1 MTDDTESAAGAAET
15 GGAGGS
21 QTNASKTR
29 HKRTRTGCLKCRI
42 RRRKCDEGKPRC
54 QRCIDGNFDCQY
66 GPRLTFLN
74 KNALTVSPSP
84 RATEATTPKYSR
96 LQFVSP
102 GAAKQGAKEAPGSPQ
117 SQKAHDVA
125 VTGTAAAPSPPLTAH
140 AHTPTVMTFQANLQP
155 PEPPTPKPLPVE
167 PSIAQNHHPPP
178 AHWRAQSLGHESL
191 SSPVR
196 NLDITGKV
204 PGTSPNNDAAYETAL
219 NVLLSLGSEGA
230 TGMGQSPGHNSGPFA
245 IGADGM
251 GMSPKDLMSVS
262 PNSTRE
268 RRDSSVAR
276 APASASI
283 SQDRLL
289 QLLRHFR
296 YQVAPWLDLCDM
308 SQTFG
313 LYVPRLAIESEAVLH
328 ALLAVSAIA
337 QQGDL
342 RATPNDMEYLKS
354 LAETGPMKQNGV
366 NNIND
371 GDLAHLTLSTA
382 CRFISNIPNGW
393 HELPVISDTFWSMA
407 LADAGPKTITILSV
421 LIRLE
426 LAAALVTGAP
436 ISVPEQLNYNP
447 LSQQW
452 NNSSAVAETIFQY
465 TIEPLLLCAKVVN
478 FCAGSF
484 PPQTPDLGVPLTPVH
499 RWTMLSDALGVWYT
513 NRAQEFRP
521 MVEIDGGGDD
531 NLFHII
537 LFTNGA
543 AVFANQLYHTAMLL
557 LLQNKPRTLQAAGK
571 KSSSMSPLWHAQ
583 RVCGIALNND
593 RRDSWDLCLVA
604 SLYLAAQRMTYEPQ
618 QRAILECLERVKSLT
633 GWDVDGFSSKVRED
647 WGFM

>member
-1 MTDDTESAAGAAET
+1 MADDTESASATAAAAT

-21 QTNASKTR
+21 QQTNPSKTR

-54 QRCIDGNFDCQY
+54 QRCIDGNFECQY

-84 RATEATTPKYSR
+84 RTATEATTPKYSR
-96 LQFVSP
+96 LQ
-102 GAAKQGAKEAPGSPQ
+102 
-117 SQKAHDVA
+117 
-125 VTGTAAAPSPPLTAH
+125 
-140 AHTPTVMTFQANLQP
+140 
-155 PEPPTPKPLPVE
+155 
-167 PSIAQNHHPPP
+167 SI
-178 AHWRAQSLGHESL
+178 GHESL

-196 NLDITGKV
+196 NLDITGKLN
-204 PGTSPNNDAAYETAL
+204 GTSPNNDAAYETAL
-219 NVLLSLGSEGA
+219 NVLLSLGSEGTTT
-230 TGMGQSPGHNSGPFA
+230 TGLVQSPDQGSASFG
-245 IGADGM
+245 IGADGI
-251 GMSPKDLMSVS
+251 G
-262 PNSTRE
+262 
-268 RRDSSVAR
+268 
-276 APASASI
+276 
-283 SQDRLL
+283 
-289 QLLRHFR
+289 LLRHFR

-313 LYVPRLAIESEAVLH
+313 LYVPRLAIESEGVLH
-328 ALLAVSAIA
+328 ALLAVA
-337 QQGDL
+337 
-342 RATPNDMEYLKS
+342 ATTDSRVMTNDAEYLKT
-354 LAETGPMKQNGV
+354 LAEAAPWNQNSL

-382 CRFISNIPNGW
+382 CRFITDIPNGW
-393 HELPVISDTFWSMA
+393 HELPIVINDNFWAVA
-407 LADAGPKTITILSV
+407 LAEASQKTIAILSV

-426 LAAALVTGAP
+426 LAAALVTGSP

-447 LSQQW
+447 MSQQW
-452 NNSSAVAETIFQY
+452 NTSSAVAETIFQY

-478 FCAGSF
+478 FCSGSF
-484 PPQTPDLGVPLTPVH
+484 PPQTPTSNPNGAAPLTPVH
-499 RWTMLSDALGVWYT
+499 RWTMLSDALGLWYT

-521 MVEIDGGGDD
+521 MVEIDGGDD
-531 NLFHII
+531 TLFPII

-557 LLQNKPRTLQAAGK
+557 LLQNKPRTLQAAAGTK
-571 KSSSMSPLWHAQ
+571 KSGSSSSSATSPLWHAQ

-618 QRAILECLERVKSLT
+618 QRAILECFERVKALA
-633 GWDVDGFSSKVRED
+633 GWNVDGFAARVRED
-647 WGFM
+647 WGLV

>member
-1 MTDDTESAAGAAET
+1 MADDTESASATAAAAT

-21 QTNASKTR
+21 QQTNASKTR

-54 QRCIDGNFDCQY
+54 QRCIDGNFECQY

-84 RATEATTPKYSR
+84 RTATEATTPKYSR

-102 GAAKQGAKEAPGSPQ
+102 GTAKQGAKDDSA
-117 SQKAHDVA
+117 
-125 VTGTAAAPSPPLTAH
+125 SPPPKPHDASATNNAPPPPH
-140 AHTPTVMTFQANLQP
+140 APPAQTPTIVTFQANPQP
-155 PEPPTPKPLPVE
+155 LEPPTPKPHPIE
-167 PSIAQNHHPPP
+167 PSISQNHHPPP
-178 AHWRAQSLGHESL
+178 PPPPTQWRAQSIGHESL

-196 NLDITGKV
+196 NLDITGKLN
-204 PGTSPNNDAAYETAL
+204 GTSPNNDAAYETAL
-219 NVLLSLGSEGA
+219 NVLLSLGSEGTTTSA
-230 TGMGQSPGHNSGPFA
+230 GLVQTPDQGSGSFG
-245 IGADGM
+245 IGADGI
-251 GMSPKDLMSVS
+251 G
-262 PNSTRE
+262 
-268 RRDSSVAR
+268 
-276 APASASI
+276 
-283 SQDRLL
+283 
-289 QLLRHFR
+289 
-296 YQVAPWLDLCDM
+296 LDLCDM

-313 LYVPRLAIESEAVLH
+313 LYVPRLAIESEGVLH
-328 ALLAVSAIA
+328 ALLAVA
-337 QQGDL
+337 
-342 RATPNDMEYLKS
+342 ATTDSRVMTNDAEYLKT
-354 LAETGPMKQNGV
+354 LAEAAPWNQNTL

-382 CRFISNIPNGW
+382 CRFITDIPSGW
-393 HELPVISDTFWSMA
+393 HELPIVINDNFWAVA
-407 LADAGPKTITILSV
+407 LAEASQKTIAILSV

-426 LAAALVTGAP
+426 LAAALVTGSP

-447 LSQQW
+447 MSQQW
-452 NNSSAVAETIFQY
+452 NTSSAVAETIFQY

-478 FCAGSF
+478 FCSGSF
-484 PPQTPDLGVPLTPVH
+484 PPQTPTSNPNGAAPLTPVH
-499 RWTMLSDALGVWYT
+499 RWTMLSDALGLWYT

-521 MVEIDGGGDD
+521 MVEIDGGDD
-531 NLFHII
+531 TLFPII

-557 LLQNKPRTLQAAGK
+557 LLQNKPRTLQAAAGTK
-571 KSSSMSPLWHAQ
+571 KSGGSSSSATSPLWHAQ

-618 QRAILECLERVKSLT
+618 QRAILECFERVKALA
-633 GWDVDGFSSKVRED
+633 GWNVDGFAARVRED
-647 WGFM
+647 WGLV